1 MSRST
6 MAQLFAR
13 LPINLRYVLS
23 ELLISAYNFD
33 ARILKDYID
42 GKFATTFNYS
52 NESIAK
58 IKALHDRHKGERCFI
73 LGNGPS
79 LNRTNLTNLRNEVS
93 IASSGIFHIFKE
105 NSYRPTYYTV
115 VDFIFAQQYARIIDK
130 VIKNDNI
137 TGILLNSLKK
147 YIQGDPSTIWVNFL
161 PTWIHGHYSQYT
173 QENMETNREKPLLPE
188 FSENLVRGI
197 HDAGTVTYVNLQ
209 LALYMGFS
217 DIYLIG
223 VDHNYKVKETIVTE
237 NPDILISDYEVDPNH
252 FSPNYTP
259 KGHKMAVP
267 RVTIMESA
275 YYKARK
281 VAESRGVNIYDATK
295 GGQLKVYRKIDYDS
309 LF

>member
-1 MSRST
+1 MDRST

-13 LPINLRYVLS
+13 FPISMRYVLGV
-23 ELLISAYNFD
+23 LLISAYSFD
-33 ARILKDYID
+33 VRVIRDYIE
-42 GKFATTFNYS
+42 GKLATKFNYS
-52 NESIAK
+52 TEAIDK
-58 IKALHDRHKGERCFI
+58 IKSLKDHYMGERCFI

-79 LNRTNLTNLRNEVS
+79 LNQTDLSNLKNEVS

-105 NSYRPTYYTV
+105 NDYRPTYYTV
-115 VDFIFAQQYARIIDK
+115 VDFIFAQQYAKIIDR
-130 VIKNDNI
+130 VIKKDNI
-137 TGILLNSLKK
+137 TGVLLNSLKK
-147 YIQGDPSTIWVNFL
+147 YIQGDDSTIWVNFL

-173 QENMETNREKPLLPE
+173 LENMETNRENPLLPE
-188 FSENLVRGI
+188 FSEDLVRGI

-209 LALYMGFS
+209 LALYMGFQ

-223 VDHNYKVKETIVTE
+223 VDHNYHIEKTIRTKDE
-237 NPDILISDYEVDPNH
+237 DILISDYEVDPNH

-267 RVTIMESA
+267 RVSIMESS

-281 VAESRGVNIYDATK
+281 VAESRGINIYDATK
-295 GGQLKVYRKIDYDS
+295 GGQLRVYQKVDYDS